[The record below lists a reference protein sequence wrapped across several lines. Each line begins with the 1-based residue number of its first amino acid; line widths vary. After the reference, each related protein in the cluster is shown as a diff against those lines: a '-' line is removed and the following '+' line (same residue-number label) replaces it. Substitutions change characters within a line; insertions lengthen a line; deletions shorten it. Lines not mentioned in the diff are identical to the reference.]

1 MKKIFFAFII
11 LTSVSLLFS
20 GCVFTDWM
28 NFKNQVEDIKQ
39 QLEDAGEG
47 NDTEEN
53 TLEEESLLPLLAL
66 EEYVTDF
73 LNESSSYKDS
83 VGNDNAFSYRVP
95 QINIDVHD
103 AKIINSEINNRFASV
118 YDELLENKKNGL
130 SNDII
135 SIDYKAYLNE
145 DVLSL
150 NVWKVYSWDY
160 TDYSTYNINVRT
172 GKRLSNTELIGMT
185 GYSNDEFYE
194 FLKKLNTEYFESM
207 YKNYS
212 LPDYEYF
219 YQYNISDE
227 LLNLDIPMYIGEDG
241 YLYVVS
247 NIASVAGASSYEH
260 IINTKLVA
268 EG

>member
-1 MKKIFFAFII
+1 MKKVFLIFMI
-11 LTSVSLLFS
+11 LTLVSLLFT

-28 NFKNQVEDIKQ
+28 NFKNEVEDIRQ
-39 QLEDAGEG
+39 QLEDADEG
-47 NDTEEN
+47 SDTEEN
-53 TLEEESLLPLLAL
+53 TSEEESLLPLLTL

-73 LNESSSYKDS
+73 LNESSVYKDS

-95 QINIDVHD
+95 QINIDSHD
-103 AKIINSEINNRFASV
+103 AEIINSEINNRFASV
-118 YDELLENKKNGL
+118 YDELLENKKKGV

-135 SIDYKAYLNE
+135 RIDYKAYLNG
-145 DVLSL
+145 DILSVS
-150 NVWKVYSWDY
+150 VWKVYSWEY
-160 TDYSTYNINVRT
+160 TDYNAYNINART
-172 GKRLSNTELIGMT
+172 GKRLSNADLIGMT
-185 GYSNDEFYE
+185 GYNNDEFYE
-194 FLKKLNTEYFESM
+194 FLKKLNTEYFENM
-207 YKNYS
+207 YNNYS